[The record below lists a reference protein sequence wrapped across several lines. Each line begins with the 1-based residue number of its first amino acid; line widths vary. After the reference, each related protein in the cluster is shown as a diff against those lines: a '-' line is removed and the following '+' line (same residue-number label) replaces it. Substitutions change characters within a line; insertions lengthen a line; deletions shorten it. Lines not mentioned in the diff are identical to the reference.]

1 MSSFH
6 EDFSRVLRDFEANV
20 FNFTWFQPFA
30 VLKEWSLCFVNASKS
45 NLLIWEA
52 GLKVLGGVQ
61 QIQLGYEVLLFC
73 FCHKN

>member
-1 MSSFH
+1 MYTLN
-6 EDFSRVLRDFEANV
+6 EDFLSVLRDFEANV

-30 VLKEWSLCFVNASKS
+30 VLKEWLLCFVNASKS

-52 GLKVLGGVQ
+52 GLKVLGVQ
-61 QIQLGYEVLLFC
+61 QRQLGYEVLLFC